1 MTKFAKDTEATTEVD
16 ATAPNTSIDD
26 IDQPPMHEWRPARQP
41 KPGSK
46 TFQLIRLLSAKT
58 GADVVAISQ
67 KLGWQVH
74 TTRAAITGLRKAGHP
89 IDHVKGANGKPGRYR
104 ITGPIMRLDG

>member
-1 MTKFAKDTEATTEVD
+1 MTKVAKDPETTALAGDPVS
-16 ATAPNTSIDD
+16 PNPADD
-26 IDQPPMHEWRPARQP
+26 LDNEPMREWVPARQP

-46 TFQLIRLLSAKT
+46 TFQLIRLLSGKT
-58 GADVVAISQ
+58 GADVVAVSQ

-74 TTRAAITGLRKAGHP
+74 TTRAAITGLRKAGNP

>member
-1 MTKFAKDTEATTEVD
+1 MTKDARDPETTALAGDPVSPVPVD
-16 ATAPNTSIDD
+16 EFDHE
-26 IDQPPMHEWRPARQP
+26 PMHVWVPARQP

-46 TFQLIRLLSAKT
+46 TYQLIRLLSGKT
-58 GADVVAISQ
+58 GADVVAVSQ
-67 KLGWQVH
+67 KLVWQVH
-74 TTRAAITGLRKAGHP
+74 TTRAAISGLRNSGYP

>member
-1 MTKFAKDTEATTEVD
+1 MTKNGTDTETMTQAGE
-16 ATAPNTSIDD
+16 TALLAQVSELDPE
-26 IDQPPMHEWRPARQP
+26 PMHEWVVARQP

-46 TFQLIRLLSAKT
+46 TFQLIRLLSGKT
-58 GADVVAISQ
+58 GADVVAVSQ

-74 TTRAAITGLRKAGHP
+74 TTRAAISGLRNLGHP
-89 IDHVKGANGKPGRYR
+89 ILHVKGANGKPGRYR

>member
-1 MTKFAKDTEATTEVD
+1 MTKVARDTETTTEAD
-16 ATAPNTSIDD
+16 ATAPKTSSEDVD
-26 IDQPPMHEWRPARQP
+26 EGPMHVWVPARQP

-46 TFQLIRLLSAKT
+46 TYQLIRLLSGKT
-58 GADVVAISQ
+58 GADVVAVSQ

-74 TTRAAITGLRKAGHP
+74 TTRAAISGLRNSGYP

>member
-1 MTKFAKDTEATTEVD
+1 MTKVARDPETTALAGDPVSPVPVD
-16 ATAPNTSIDD
+16 ELDHE
-26 IDQPPMHEWRPARQP
+26 PMHVWVPARQP

-46 TFQLIRLLSAKT
+46 TFQLIRLLSGKT
-58 GADVVAISQ
+58 GADVLTISQ
-67 KLGWQVH
+67 KLGWQSH
-74 TTRAAITGLRKAGHP
+74 STRAAITGLRKAGHP